1 MSEFLR
7 HFLRDDPR
15 DVASGQA
22 QGIQLGVYG
31 KHPGWNDH
39 IEEDPRTPDLGLRT
53 PSLVAAKQILYVN
66 GIGAQI
72 DRAAWDQL
80 EEAQCLGG
88 FDHWLLWYVGDQI
101 QLIRL
106 WSSTDGK
113 GRARYPM
120 VVAAHLVG
128 VPVSWALSVA
138 MPRLETLRK
147 ECQETNDATVVAAAV
162 ARARQELAGRVTDG
176 AAMVDAS
183 GAFLRLVEAPQ
194 FSPDSEGLLRVL
206 YQIETG
212 ATPYK
217 PGRFSK
223 RDGEPRPFEIRL
235 PRVGASPAEEFLGWS
250 RLFRTLLD
258 ADAPV
263 LLMAPVAAPWLDAV
277 VGEPGPEQWF
287 CLRANT
293 AKVPAAT
300 EIPYNMNAEFRARAR
315 QALENLAR
323 APASPAPPQS
333 GSRVSQFL
341 SSIFRRR

>member
-15 DVASGQA
+15 AIAAGQS

-53 PSLVAAKQILYVN
+53 PSLVSAKQILYVN
-66 GIGAQI
+66 GIGSQI

-80 EEAQCLGG
+80 EASQRLET

-128 VPVSWALSVA
+128 VPIGWALSVA
-138 MPRLETLRK
+138 IPRIEALRK
-147 ECQETNDATVVAAAV
+147 ECQETREATVVATAV
-162 ARARQELAGRVTDG
+162 SRARQDLAGRLTESVAVT
-176 AAMVDAS
+176 DAS

-194 FSPDSEGLLRVL
+194 FSPDSEGLFRVL

-223 RDGEPRPFEIRL
+223 RDGVPRPFEIRL
-235 PRVGASPAEEFLGWS
+235 PRVGTSPAEEFLGWS

-258 ADAPV
+258 AEAPV
-263 LLMAPVAAPWLDAV
+263 LLMAPASAGWLDAI

-293 AKVPAAT
+293 SKVPAAT
-300 EIPYNMNAEFRARAR
+300 DIPYNLSAEFRARAR
-315 QALENLAR
+315 QALVNLGQTAE
-323 APASPAPPQS
+323 SPAPSPS
-333 GSRVSQFL
+333 GSRVTQFL